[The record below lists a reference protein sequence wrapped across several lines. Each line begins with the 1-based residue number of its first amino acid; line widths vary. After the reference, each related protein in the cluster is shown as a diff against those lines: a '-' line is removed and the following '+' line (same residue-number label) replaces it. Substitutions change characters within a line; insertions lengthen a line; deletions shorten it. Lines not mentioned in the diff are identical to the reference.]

1 MLDTQPSEPHP
12 QTLHRSPSPQRQRA
26 FYYSPVSGEKMEESV
41 TAVNTGHFGTV
52 GQVTSQISPLTE
64 EEIRTDL

>member
-1 MLDTQPSEPHP
+1 
-12 QTLHRSPSPQRQRA
+12 
-26 FYYSPVSGEKMEESV
+26 MEESV